1 MIKNMRVTAQDMP
14 DFIHSKIK
22 SGFSVNIYPIYEYW
36 IDMGNKNIFKQL
48 KKKNGKFN

>member
-22 SGFSVNIYPIYEYW
+22 SGFSVNIYPIYEYR